1 MRMVFSMR
9 PRQLMRA
16 GSLGVQVLLCSGC
29 IMLLPLAAW
38 AQQQTLLVLGD
49 SLSAAHNIELEQG
62 WVALLEQRLQQT
74 QPDWQV
80 INASISGETSSGGLT
95 RLPELLQQ
103 HEPELVLLELGANDG
118 LRALPTRQLQSNLE
132 AMIKQIR
139 ATPAEVLLLGMQIPD
154 NYGPVYQQ
162 RFAAVYA
169 DLAEQYKLELVPFF
183 LDGVANR
190 PELMQADGLHPVASA
205 QSKILDNVWP
215 SVQAQLKR

>member
-1 MRMVFSMR
+1 MR

-103 HEPELVLLELGANDG
+103 HEPDLVLLELGANDG
-118 LRALPTRQLQSNLE
+118 LRALPTRQLQNNLE

-169 DLAEQYKLELVPFF
+169 DLAEQYKLVLVPFL

-190 PELMQADGLHPVASA
+190 PELMQADGLHPKASA

>member
-1 MRMVFSMR
+1 MR

-16 GSLGVQVLLCSGC
+16 GSLGLQVLLCSGC

-118 LRALPTRQLQSNLE
+118 LRALPTRQLQNNLE

-169 DLAEQYKLELVPFF
+169 DLAEQYKLVLVPFL

-190 PELMQADGLHPVASA
+190 PELMQADGLHPKASA
-205 QSKILDNVWP
+205 QSKILDNIWP

>member
-1 MRMVFSMR
+1 
-9 PRQLMRA
+9 MRA

-118 LRALPTRQLQSNLE
+118 LRALPTRQLQNNLE

-169 DLAEQYKLELVPFF
+169 DLAEQYKLVLVPFL

-190 PELMQADGLHPVASA
+190 PELMQADGLHPKASA